1 MTRKSGPFLIT
12 LSLLLA
18 MCIGVSLHS
27 AAGTRKSAQSRRAAA
42 DLVRRLELTD
52 LCLFPEANYT
62 RHLSQADRHAPFQD
76 APTAL
81 EHFPSGS
88 IASPPAVVRG
98 EPNGND

>member
-1 MTRKSGPFLIT
+1 MTRKSGPFLFI
-12 LSLLLA
+12 LFLLLA
-18 MCIGVSLHS
+18 LCGVAFLHS
-27 AAGTRKSAQSRRAAA
+27 AAGTGKAAVSLRAGA
-42 DLVRRLELTD
+42 DLARRLEITD

-88 IASPPAVVRG
+88 IVSPPAVVRG

>member
-1 MTRKSGPFLIT
+1 MTRKSGPFLFI

-18 MCIGVSLHS
+18 LYAVMFLHS
-27 AAGTRKSAQSRRAAA
+27 AAGTVKAAA
-42 DLVRRLELTD
+42 SLSAVAEEVRRLGLTD
-52 LCLFPEANYT
+52 LCLFPDANYT

-76 APTAL
+76 APMAL

-98 EPNGND
+98 EPNGLD

>member
-1 MTRKSGPFLIT
+1 MTRKSGPFLFI

-18 MCIGVSLHS
+18 LHAVMFLHS
-27 AAGTRKSAQSRRAAA
+27 AAGTRKATETLRAAG

-88 IASPPAVVRG
+88 IASPPAIVRG
-98 EPNGND
+98 EPNGLD

>member
-1 MTRKSGPFLIT
+1 MTRKSGPFLFM
-12 LSLLLA
+12 LFLLLA
-18 MCIGVSLHS
+18 LFTAMLLHS
-27 AAGTRKSAQSRRAAA
+27 AAGTRNASASLRAGA

-76 APTAL
+76 APAAL

-88 IASPPAVVRG
+88 IASPPGVVRG
-98 EPNGND
+98 DPNGLD